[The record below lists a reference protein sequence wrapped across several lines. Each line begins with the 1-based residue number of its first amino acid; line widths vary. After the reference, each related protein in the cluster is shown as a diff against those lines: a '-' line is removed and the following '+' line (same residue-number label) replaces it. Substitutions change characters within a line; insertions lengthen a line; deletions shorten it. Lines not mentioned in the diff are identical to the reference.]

1 MDTYASLS
9 NTIFLIIGSILFFA
23 LAVMYAVN
31 IFKRKLKNR
40 WFIAPVYTMLVLALA
55 LITHVAW
62 VFALGFPIYFIDS
75 KLRSMDKADEADER
89 RRIREERYGS
99 ESNNESDN

>member
-1 MDTYASLS
+1 MDNYATLS
-9 NTIFLIIGSILFFA
+9 NLLFLIIGSVLFFA

-40 WFIAPVYTMLVLALA
+40 WFIAPVYTLIVMALA
-55 LITHVAW
+55 MITRVSW

-75 KLRSMDKADEADER
+75 KLRSLDKADEAEER
-89 RRIREERYGS
+89 RRKREEQY
-99 ESNNESDN
+99 NNK